1 MSSSTSLPQTLGN
14 SQIPNNGPF
23 SSQTNSKKVFQ
34 PALQEEDEKRVAPAS
49 RVLYG
54 LQATHCQH
62 TGNLDPTGLPVCRS
76 RLWNLSAPLLGT
88 LGGALITPFP
98 RVTLARHKF
107 PIPHTQVIRW
117 AQWMLAPQDC
127 RVPSMARALQS
138 FLPPSRQAM
147 YFLSKYGLSIALNGH

>member
-1 MSSSTSLPQTLGN
+1 MAPLAAKQTLRR
-14 SQIPNNGPF
+14 F
-23 SSQTNSKKVFQ
+23 SSQHFKNRMRREWLLHLESCRDFKPLT
-34 PALQEEDEKRVAPAS
+34 AS
-49 RVLYG
+49 TQITWTPPGYQSAEVG
-54 LQATHCQH
+54 SETC
-62 TGNLDPTGLPVCRS
+62 
-76 RLWNLSAPLLGT
+76 LSAPLLGT
-88 LGGALITPFP
+88 SGGALITPFP

-147 YFLSKYGLSIALNGH
+147 YFLSKYGLNIALNGH